1 MPFIVRADERIT
13 EEIAPGI
20 SREWILTPDRLPDGR
35 LSVEVLSMRA
45 GTDVDVTT
53 AGSELAWLQVL
64 TGETL
69 MAAHGIDAD
78 DIGTG
83 GSAAQPAD
91 HFIVTMLARGSGTR
105 ITAVSDATVLL
116 CRAPHAQDYDAH
128 LPPHAVRRVDWSTE
142 PVLNSEHD
150 TRQRIYL
157 ASTGLWGTEA
167 VKGEMIIYP
176 PGASGAAH
184 HHEGA
189 EHFQFMVSG
198 SGTAVLAGEE
208 VQLHTGDL
216 LYNLENEL
224 HSFYNGTD
232 ADMVFVEFFVPG
244 ESRTVWPP
252 EVNVCGWQ
260 PTGTDIKGRAA
271 ARELSYHVHG
281 EGDV

>member
-1 MPFIVRADERIT
+1 MPFIVRADDRTT
-13 EEIAPGI
+13 EVVAPGI
-20 SREWILTPDRLPDGR
+20 TRAWILAPDRLDDGR
-35 LSVEVLSMRA
+35 LSVEILSMQA
-45 GTDVDVTT
+45 GTVHEITT
-53 AGSELAWLQVL
+53 SDRELTWLQVL

-69 MAAHGIDAD
+69 LD
-78 DIGTG
+78 TG
-83 GSAAQPAD
+83 ERDGGAQVTDQA
-91 HFIVTMLARGSGTR
+91 IVTMLARGSQACV
-105 ITAVSDATVLL
+105 TASTDATVLV
-116 CRAPHAQDYDAH
+116 CRAPHALDYDAK
-128 LPPHAVRRVDWSTE
+128 LPLRTTRRVDWSTE

-176 PGASGAAH
+176 PGAVGAAH

-198 SGTAVLAGEE
+198 SGTAVLGTDE
-208 VQLHTGDL
+208 VQLHAGDL
-216 LYNLENEL
+216 LYNFENEL
-224 HSFYNGTD
+224 HSFYNGTST
-232 ADMVFVEFFVPG
+232 DMVFVEFFVPG

-260 PTGTDIKGRAA
+260 PTGKDITGRPA

>member
-1 MPFIVRADERIT
+1 MPFIVRTDERIT

-20 SREWILTPDRLPDGR
+20 SRAWILAPDRLPDGR

-45 GTDVDVTT
+45 GTDVDVIT
-53 AGSELAWLQVL
+53 ADRELAWLQVL

-69 MAAHGIDAD
+69 IAADGMDP
-78 DIGTG
+78 
-83 GSAAQPAD
+83 QPTD
-91 HFIVTMLARGSGTR
+91 HFIVTMLARQSRAR
-105 ITAVSDATVLL
+105 ITAVSDATVLV

-128 LPPHAVRRVDWSTE
+128 LAPHAMRRVDWSTE

-189 EHFQFMVSG
+189 EHFQFMISG

-208 VQLHTGDL
+208 VHLHTGDF

-224 HSFYNGTD
+224 HSFYNGTST
-232 ADMVFVEFFVPG
+232 DMVFVEFFVPG

-271 ARELSYHVHG
+271 ARHLSYHVHG